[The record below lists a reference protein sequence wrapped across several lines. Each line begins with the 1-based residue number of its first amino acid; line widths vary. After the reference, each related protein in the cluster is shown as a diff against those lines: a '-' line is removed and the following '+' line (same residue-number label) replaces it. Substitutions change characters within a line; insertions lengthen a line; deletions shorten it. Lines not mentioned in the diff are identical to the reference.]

1 MEVVTCILHNFL
13 CVASSSISLDYHW
26 CYAFRT
32 FGREERCS
40 YVLSELKQEYTDS
53 KKTLS

>member
-13 CVASSSISLDYHW
+13 CVASSSIKLEYHW